1 MEKLLNELNTWAK
14 TQREIVALY
23 LYGSQA
29 QERANALSDLDVAIL
44 ARPEIP
50 KAQLW
55 RLEDRWAA
63 QWPEYVDLRLLNL
76 APLPFRYEVTANGQ
90 RLWAANA
97 GLVAEVESLIWR
109 QYWDVRPRLEQAWT
123 HFVEQ
128 VMEQKDEAERQ
139 QYQAALAKVRAV
151 HQRVREA
158 AAAKPKVEQGQLFE

>member
-1 MEKLLNELNTWAK
+1 MEKLLSELTTWAK
-14 TQREIVALY
+14 TQPEIVALY

-29 QERANALSDLDVAIL
+29 EERANTLSDLDVAIL
-44 ARPEIP
+44 VWPEIP

-55 RLEDRWAA
+55 RLEDHWAA
-63 QWPEYVDLRLLNL
+63 QWSEYVDLRLLNL

-90 RLWAANA
+90 RLWAADS

-109 QYWDVRPRLEQAWT
+109 QYWDVYPRLEQAWS

-128 VMEQKDEAERQ
+128 VMEQKDETERQ
-139 QYQAALAKVRAV
+139 QYEAALAKVRAD

-158 AAAKPKVEQGQLFE
+158 AADYAGKVQS